1 MRKKNSSVNKVKKKN
16 INLHINSIYQVFETR
31 IKRYVG
37 KKDFSVG
44 VSGGGDSLCLAFFSK
59 IYQKKYGNKIYYFI
73 VDHGLRKNSHEEA
86 ILVKK
91 LLKKHNISSRILK
104 WEGKVPDRNVQ
115 SIARDIRY
123 SLIDK
128 NCKKYGI
135 KFLLTA
141 HHLDDQIETFFMRLI
156 RGSGLVGLSSMS
168 EKNNYKKIKIIRPF
182 LSIKKRDLIK
192 ITGHIFKKYI
202 KDPTNKNQKYFRT
215 RIRMLIKLM
224 EKEGLN
230 FSKIVKTISNLS
242 DSKQSLEFYIKIAI
256 KKYVRNK
263 KKVYFINKDI
273 FSNEPNE
280 IIFRVIS
287 QVFLNIGERNYPPRS
302 KKILNLIRNIK
313 SKSFKKSTLSDCIIT
328 AKDNFIVFKL
338 NAAKS

>member
-1 MRKKNSSVNKVKKKN
+1 KNSSVNKVKKKN

-73 VDHGLRKNSHEEA
+73 VDHGLRKNSHEEV

-91 LLKKHNISSRILK
+91 LLKKQNISSRILK

-192 ITGHIFKKYI
+192 I
-202 KDPTNKNQKYFRT
+202 
-215 RIRMLIKLM
+215 
-224 EKEGLN
+224 
-230 FSKIVKTISNLS
+230 
-242 DSKQSLEFYIKIAI
+242 
-256 KKYVRNK
+256 
-263 KKVYFINKDI
+263 
-273 FSNEPNE
+273 
-280 IIFRVIS
+280 
-287 QVFLNIGERNYPPRS
+287 
-302 KKILNLIRNIK
+302 
-313 SKSFKKSTLSDCIIT
+313 
-328 AKDNFIVFKL
+328 
-338 NAAKS
+338 